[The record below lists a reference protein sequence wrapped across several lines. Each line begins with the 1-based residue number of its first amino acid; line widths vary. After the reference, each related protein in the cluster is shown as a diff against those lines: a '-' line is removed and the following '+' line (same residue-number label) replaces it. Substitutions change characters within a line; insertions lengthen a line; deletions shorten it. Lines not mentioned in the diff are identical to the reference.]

1 MSNSPY
7 RQQFIQRKN
16 THSQPINRKP
26 SITDNIALGVECA
39 SFDSIR
45 TDLSIG
51 SKDVIVAEQWLVL
64 GRIGEGSF
72 GEVFEAEDIDT
83 GRKYAIKREPLKMR
97 HPQIKHESIIY
108 DVLAGGPG
116 IPQCHWHGQHDEFD
130 CIVIDLLGPNLNQLK
145 EVTTK
150 LPVDVVIDFGCQ
162 MNIYIKED
170 LSIEM

>member
-26 SITDNIALGVECA
+26 SITDNNTFGVECA

-72 GEVFEAEDIDT
+72 GEVFEGNYQLFLFFFFSLPT
-83 GRKYAIKREPLKMR
+83 
-97 HPQIKHESIIY
+97 
-108 DVLAGGPG
+108 
-116 IPQCHWHGQHDEFD
+116 
-130 CIVIDLLGPNLNQLK
+130 LLH
-145 EVTTK
+145 
-150 LPVDVVIDFGCQ
+150 
-162 MNIYIKED
+162 
-170 LSIEM
+170 S